1 MKGLRWGIAV
11 AALLVLVLSAAPVFS
26 RAAEPAKPESATAQK
41 PDEAKASEHAE
52 SKEEANEGDANEAL
66 KKSAAVR
73 WIARH
78 TGLSVEAAYWVCV
91 VLNFGVVAGA
101 IFWLARKSL
110 PGMLRER
117 TAAIQKS
124 IEEARAASAEAQRR
138 LSDIEARLGRLDAEI
153 TVLRVNADAE
163 AKAEEARIREATEE
177 ERQRIVQASGQ
188 EIASAAAAARREL
201 KALAADLAISLAE
214 KRIRVEPAADEAMVR
229 EFVGQLRAECK

>member
-1 MKGLRWGIAV
+1 MKCLRWSLALIAGFLLALSL
-11 AALLVLVLSAAPVFS
+11 AAASA
-26 RAAEPAKPESATAQK
+26 RAAEPAKPESATAQAH
-41 PDEAKASEHAE
+41 DEAKAAEHGE
-52 SKEEANEGDANEAL
+52 SKEDAGEGDSHDSL

-73 WIARH
+73 WIAKQ
-78 TGLSVEAAYWVCV
+78 TGLSVEWAYWLCLI
-91 VLNFGVVAGA
+91 LNFLVVAGA
-101 IFWLARKSL
+101 IFWFSRKNL
-110 PGMLRER
+110 PGMFRDR

-177 ERQRIVQASGQ
+177 ERQRIVKASEQ
-188 EIASAAAAARREL
+188 EIASAAASARREL

-214 KRIRVEPAADEAMVR
+214 KKIRVDAAADEAMVR
-229 EFVGQLRAECK
+229 EFVGQLRPEGK